1 MANRIKFELNREG
14 VRELM
19 RSAEMTA
26 VCKEYADRSVQS
38 LGAGYEVTTQV
49 GKNRTNAEVAA
60 VSFKARR
67 ENSENNTILK
77 ALRG

>member
-1 MANRIKFELNREG
+1 MAKVRFELNREG

-19 RSAEMTA
+19 RSNEMTA
-26 VCKEYADRSVQS
+26 VCKEYADRAANS

-60 VSFKARR
+60 VSYAAKKA
-67 ENSENNTILK
+67 NSENNTILK